1 MYIQEWKDWSIQ
13 GRKTMTGINGD
24 FYRLNARIGI
34 IKDFHSMSYLG
45 KFQEQAY
52 DVAKSVYISKG

>member
-1 MYIQEWKDWSIQ
+1 
-13 GRKTMTGINGD
+13 MTGINGD